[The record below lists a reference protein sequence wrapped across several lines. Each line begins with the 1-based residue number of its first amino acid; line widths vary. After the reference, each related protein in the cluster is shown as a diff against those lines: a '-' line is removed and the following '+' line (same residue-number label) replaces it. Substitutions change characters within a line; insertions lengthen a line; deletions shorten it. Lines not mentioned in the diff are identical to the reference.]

1 MSDSRMATDGA
12 DFKRRVKYHGK
23 TYTEIKKVSPLEVV
37 AGSSVAGLAR
47 ELAGENPICG
57 FSEMVNATVDCLQ
70 GILARDGQSLLQ
82 DLKCRLDQIAA
93 RSGESE
99 AQRICRESLV
109 RVAGALRGHVDVLD
123 SAVITDKIL
132 AVCGRDLHD
141 ALVIRHADQY
151 AMTHRDLS
159 HQQLNDFLKSWQNLA
174 SPRLAELMH
183 SIYQDGRPAKE
194 FLRPRPELAPINS
207 NSIADLTSVSLGS

>member
-1 MSDSRMATDGA
+1 MATDGA

-23 TYTEIKKVSPLEVV
+23 TYTEIKNGSALEVV
-37 AGSSVAGLAR
+37 AGFSVAGLAR
-47 ELAGENPICG
+47 ELAGENPILG
-57 FSEMVNATVDCLQ
+57 FGEMVDATVDCLP

-109 RVAGALRGHVDVLD
+109 RVAGALRGHESVLD
-123 SAVITDKIL
+123 SVVISDKIL
-132 AVCGRDLHD
+132 IACGRDLHD
-141 ALVIRHADQY
+141 SLVIGYADQY
-151 AMTHRDLS
+151 AMTHRNLTP
-159 HQQLNDFLKSWQNLA
+159 QQLHDFLKSWQDLA
-174 SPRLAELMH
+174 SPRLAELIH

-194 FLRPRPELAPINS
+194 FLRPRPELVSINS
-207 NSIADLTSVSLGS
+207 NSMADLTSVILGS

>member
-1 MSDSRMATDGA
+1 MATDGA
-12 DFKRRVKYHGK
+12 EFKRRVKYHGK
-23 TYTEIKKVSPLEVV
+23 TYTEIKNGSTLEVV
-37 AGSSVAGLAR
+37 AGFSVAGLAR
-47 ELAGENPICG
+47 ELAGENQIFG
-57 FSEMVNATVDCLQ
+57 FGEMVKATVDCLQ

-82 DLKCRLDQIAA
+82 DLNCRLAQIAA

-99 AQRICRESLV
+99 AQRICKESLV
-109 RVAGALRGHVDVLD
+109 RAAGELRGHESVLD
-123 SAVITDKIL
+123 SSVITDQIL

-159 HQQLNDFLKSWQNLA
+159 HQQLHDFLESWQDLA

-194 FLRPRPELAPINS
+194 FLRPRPGLVPINS

>member
-1 MSDSRMATDGA
+1 MATDGA
-12 DFKRRVKYHGK
+12 EFKRRVKYHGK
-23 TYTEIKKVSPLEVV
+23 TYTEIKKGSTLEVV
-37 AGSSVAGLAR
+37 AGFSVAGLAR
-47 ELAGENPICG
+47 ELAAENPLFG
-57 FSEMVNATVDCLQ
+57 FREMVKTTVECLQ

-82 DLKCRLDQIAA
+82 DLNCRLSQIAA

-99 AQRICRESLV
+99 AQRICGESLV
-109 RVAGALRGHVDVLD
+109 RAAGKLRGHDSVLD
-123 SAVITDKIL
+123 SSVITDQIL
-132 AVCGRDLHD
+132 AACGRDLHD
-141 ALVIRHADQY
+141 ALVIRYADQY

-159 HQQLNDFLKSWQNLA
+159 PQQLPDFLESWQGQA

-194 FLRPRPELAPINS
+194 FLRPRPELVTINS